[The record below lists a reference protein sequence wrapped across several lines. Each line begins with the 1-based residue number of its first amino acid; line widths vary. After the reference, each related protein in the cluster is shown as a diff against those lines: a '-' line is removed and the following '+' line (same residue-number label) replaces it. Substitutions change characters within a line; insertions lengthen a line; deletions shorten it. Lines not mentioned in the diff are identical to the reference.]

1 MYTCGAH
8 FLIMCM
14 QVSCAILHHH
24 LIAEAKIYT
33 VYLSNTV
40 HQTFYCF
47 VHAGFLLVQIFSCI
61 KKGTYT
67 DLRVFKMSQQ
77 LVQCTV
83 YYEKHTSNS
92 KCLQINF
99 QHGNKTLIEIKLCSA
114 AYCVLQLLKMFLTT
128 LQTEKKQDG
137 VLVKKHLIFF
147 NSLL

>member
-1 MYTCGAH
+1 MG
-8 FLIMCM
+8 
-14 QVSCAILHHH
+14 
-24 LIAEAKIYT
+24 
-33 VYLSNTV
+33 
-40 HQTFYCF
+40 
-47 VHAGFLLVQIFSCI
+47 
-61 KKGTYT
+61 
-67 DLRVFKMSQQ
+67 QQ

-83 YYEKHTSNS
+83 YSEKHTSNS

-128 LQTEKKQDG
+128 LQTEKKQDS